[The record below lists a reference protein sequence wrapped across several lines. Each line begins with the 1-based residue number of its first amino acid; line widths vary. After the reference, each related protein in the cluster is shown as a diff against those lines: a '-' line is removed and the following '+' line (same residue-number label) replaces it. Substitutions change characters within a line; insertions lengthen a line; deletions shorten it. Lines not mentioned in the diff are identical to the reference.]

1 MPIVMDIRGA
11 YAIRPY
17 TGTLKMGWDRIRST
31 SDGPVRGAYAILPYT
46 GTLKMG

>member
-1 MPIVMDIRGA
+1 
-11 YAIRPY
+11 
-17 TGTLKMGWDRIRST
+17 MGWDRIRST